1 MNLDFSVDPVFSWYV
16 VALAVSGIAIIA
28 LGSVNNAL
36 SAGGRL
42 FFVLAGLAFVG
53 YAYYLAFVFR
63 GGEYR
68 LYYQTFAIP
77 VLLVAHWVKAL
88 TGRRNQ
94 APQPVPSAAPY
105 DPSVPYR
112 GAAPH
117 DPSAPREAQP
127 VPQQPAPPQQPS
139 A

>member
-16 VALAVSGIAIIA
+16 VALAVSGIAIVA
-28 LGSVNNAL
+28 LGSVSNAL
-36 SAGGRL
+36 RPGGRL
-42 FFVLAGLAFVG
+42 FFVLAGLAFIG
-53 YAYYLAFVFR
+53 YAYYLAFVFE

-77 VLLVAHWVKAL
+77 VLLTVHWVKTLMA
-88 TGRRNQ
+88 RRNQ

-105 DPSVPYR
+105 NPN
-112 GAAPH
+112 APH
-117 DPSAPREAQP
+117 PGAQP
-127 VPQQPAPPQQPS
+127 VPPQQPS